1 MGHKVRAGDPGGP
14 SQVRGQGI
22 EYKKRHFFCSE
33 LRLQTFPKWLKKN
46 EVVLPSAPPNMV
58 LDNEAALAT
67 IVKEIDITFF

>member
-14 SQVRGQGI
+14 SQVRGRGLNI
-22 EYKKRHFFCSE
+22 KRDTFFAQSSDF
-33 LRLQTFPKWLKKN
+33 RPFQNGSKKN

>member
-1 MGHKVRAGDPGGP
+1 MLRA
-14 SQVRGQGI
+14 
-22 EYKKRHFFCSE
+22 
-33 LRLQTFPKWLKKN
+33 QTSDLFKMVKKKN